1 EQCERRHQVTCGR
14 ARDPWAELQDDVRAV
29 GHRRRWALEVTA
41 NMWRNCLGHGPCVE
55 TDACREQIGHRALP
69 SQCRQESYHALNDA
83 HGNAPVLRTN
93 SRHIACSHAGPLAKG
108 APMTFGKCVW
118 DGCTRHAEKPATNA
132 CRSHHVT
139 I

>member
-1 EQCERRHQVTCGR
+1 CDE
-14 ARDPWAELQDDVRAV
+14 P
-29 GHRRRWALEVTA
+29 
-41 NMWRNCLGHGPCVE
+41 
-55 TDACREQIGHRALP
+55 DACSEQIGHRALP
-69 SQCRQESYHALNDA
+69 SQGRQESYHELNDA

-132 CRSHHVT
+132 CRSHHAT
-139 I
+139 IRDNRCEKCQGALTSVREVDTRHCRRCVASRAA